1 MSVQVLKRL
10 FTVEEYYRMAEANIF
25 SEDDR
30 VELLEG
36 EIVQM
41 TPIGKRHAGCV
52 ARLTMLL
59 TRHFGEV
66 GIVWVQNPIGLD
78 KHSEPQPDLAL
89 LKLRPDFYTES
100 HPKPEEVL
108 LLVEVGDVSASFDRQ
123 VKVPLYAKA
132 GIREVWLMDLAG
144 ECLEVHLK
152 PSIGGYEEIQQ
163 FRRGET
169 ISPLA
174 FPDLKLNVSDI
185 LG

>member
-52 ARLTMLL
+52 DRLNMLFS
-59 TRHFGEV
+59 RHCGQV
-66 GIVWVQNPIGLD
+66 AIVRVQNPIGLD
-78 KHSEPQPDLAL
+78 EHSEPQPDLAL

>member
-41 TPIGKRHAGCV
+41 TPIGSRHASNV
-52 ARLTMLL
+52 MRLIRLFSQQVSEHAL
-59 TRHFGEV
+59 V
-66 GIVWVQNPIGLD
+66 SAQNPVRLD
-78 KHSEPQPDLAL
+78 EYSEPQPDIAL
-89 LKLRPDFYTES
+89 LRFRPDFYAED
-100 HPKPEEVL
+100 HPKPEDVL
-108 LLVEVGDVSASFDRQ
+108 LLVEVADTSIVFDRQ

-132 GIREVWLMDLAG
+132 GIPEVWLVDLG
-144 ECLEVHLK
+144 GDSVEVHAR
-152 PSIGGYEEIQQ
+152 PSRGGYEEVQQ

-169 ISPLA
+169 ISPQA